1 MEVWVIGAVAAAA
14 LGAVVGSFL
23 NVVIHRVP
31 RGESI
36 SFPPSR
42 CPACGARIRARDNV
56 PVLGYLV
63 LRGRCR
69 DCSAPISPRYPLVEG
84 LMAGLALALWARF
97 GPSPLFGVSFVL
109 VAGLVAVTFID
120 LDHRI
125 IPDSLSLGGVAAG
138 FASSFVTPVGWVDS
152 LAGAALGGG
161 VLLAVAGG
169 YFLLTRREGMGLGDV
184 KLLAAIGAFLG
195 WRAVLFT
202 VLVSSLTGSAVG
214 LALAGLRNSG
224 LKLEVPFGPFLAVGA
239 CAWVFAGPE
248 AVEWYLGWMP

>member
-1 MEVWVIGAVAAAA
+1 MEVWVIGAVVAAV
-14 LGAVVGSFL
+14 LGAVIGSFL
-23 NVVIHRVP
+23 NVVIYRLP
-31 RGESI
+31 REESI
-36 SFPPSR
+36 SFPPSH
-42 CPACGARIRARDNV
+42 CPSCGAGIRARDNV
-56 PVLGYLV
+56 PILGYLV

-84 LMAGLALALWARF
+84 LMAALSVALWARF
-97 GPSPLFGVSFVL
+97 GLSPAFGVYFVF

-120 LDHRI
+120 IDHRI
-125 IPDSLSLGGVAAG
+125 IPDSLSLGGVVAG
-138 FASSFVTPVGWVDS
+138 FVASFVTPVGWLDS
-152 LAGAALGGG
+152 LVGIGLGGG

-169 YFLLTRREGMGLGDV
+169 YYLLTRREGMGLGDV

-214 LALAGLRNSG
+214 LSLAALRSSG
-224 LKLEVPFGPFLAVGA
+224 LKLEVPFGPFLALGA

-248 AVEWYLGWMP
+248 AVEWYLGWIR